1 MPIKELRL
9 MESAEPLPPDRKQL
23 KVHEKT
29 REPAMINKK
38 KFIVRNNPNI
48 FRSSDIKE
56 QNNISTLSND
66 VQNADKSQ
74 KNSSN
79 RG

>member
-1 MPIKELRL
+1 

-38 KFIVRNNPNI
+38 KFIVSKYDRARDPNGALKGAMRWLREQRKASRN
-48 FRSSDIKE
+48 
-56 QNNISTLSND
+56 T
-66 VQNADKSQ
+66 
-74 KNSSN
+74 
-79 RG
+79 